1 MPEWS
6 DTALIL
12 SARPHGESA
21 AVVSVLSR
29 ERGRQ
34 AGLVRGGQSRSMRGV
49 LQPGNMVSITWRARL
64 EEHLGAMTAEL
75 VTANAALIMD
85 DTLRL
90 AGLTSI
96 CAIVEGCLPE
106 REPCAGVH
114 EATATLISM
123 ISEDEPEIWLAGLV
137 RWEIAMLEI
146 AGYALD
152 LSRCGVTGE
161 RQGLVYVSPRAGVAV
176 TRAGAGIHA
185 PRLLPLPGFLG
196 GDLSGGNDDAGVEK
210 TVEQELLD
218 GMELTRHFLQRKVF
232 GLHHQPLPQPRQRL
246 DILAR
251 QRFDQSPRDETGD
264 EAE

>member
-12 SARPHGESA
+12 SARPHGENA
-21 AVVSVLSR
+21 AVVSVLTE

-64 EEHLGAMTAEL
+64 EEHLGSMTAEMI
-75 VTANAALIMD
+75 TAHAALIMD
-85 DTLRL
+85 DQLRL
-90 AGLTSI
+90 AGLASV
-96 CAIVEGCLPE
+96 CAIVEGALPE
-106 REPCAGVH
+106 REPCPGVH
-114 EATATLISM
+114 AATSALISM
-123 ISEDEPEIWLAGLV
+123 ISEDDHALWLAGLV
-137 RWEIAMLEI
+137 RWEVAMLEI

-161 RQGLVYVSPRAGVAV
+161 RQGLVYVSPRTGVAV

-185 PRLLPLPGFLG
+185 PRLLPLPSFLG
-196 GDLSGGNDDAGVEK
+196 GEDDRNEEK
-210 TVEQELLD
+210 TVEHDLLD
-218 GMELTRHFLQRKVF
+218 GMELTRHFLERKVF

-246 DILAR
+246 DMLAR
-251 QRFDQSPRDETGD
+251 QRFDLSPDGD
-264 EAE
+264 KELEGNS